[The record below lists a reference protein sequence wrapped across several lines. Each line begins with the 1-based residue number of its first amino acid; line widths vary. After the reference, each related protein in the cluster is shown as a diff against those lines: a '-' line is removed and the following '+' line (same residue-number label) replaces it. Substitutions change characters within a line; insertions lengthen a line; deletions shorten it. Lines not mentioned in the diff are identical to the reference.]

1 MQKHRTCPP
10 PSAWC
15 NRTTTW
21 HVGPERER
29 MNDATHP
36 LTEFFRREGRRL
48 VSFVRGKIQDSAE
61 IEAEDLVQ
69 DVFAALFERAD
80 PLAEVENLSA
90 YVWRSL
96 RNRVIDAL
104 RKRRTYVSLD
114 QPLGE
119 EEGLVLADILASDGP
134 DALEELLE
142 AEELSAL
149 SEGLETLDARE
160 RELIRQT
167 EFEGR
172 TFRELSEEWQV
183 PIGTLLSRKSR
194 AIRKLAVAMDF
205 ERTQPQPKGEK
216 P

>member
-1 MQKHRTCPP
+1 
-10 PSAWC
+10 
-15 NRTTTW
+15 
-21 HVGPERER
+21 
-29 MNDATHP
+29 MNEATHP

-48 VSFVRGKIQDSAE
+48 VSFVRGRIEDSAE
-61 IEAEDLVQ
+61 LEAEDLVQ
-69 DVFAALFERAD
+69 DVFASLWDRSD

-96 RNRVIDAL
+96 RNRVVDAL
-104 RKRRTYVSLD
+104 RKRRPTLSLD
-114 QPLGE
+114 RPLGD
-119 EEGLVLADILASDGP
+119 EEGLVLADILASDEP

-142 AEELSAL
+142 AEELSDLAR
-149 SEGLETLDARE
+149 GLEILDPRE

-194 AIRKLAVAMDF
+194 AIRKLAVAMDSN
-205 ERTQPQPKGEK
+205 RTSTPTKGDH

>member
-1 MQKHRTCPP
+1 
-10 PSAWC
+10 
-15 NRTTTW
+15 
-21 HVGPERER
+21 

-36 LTEFFRREGRRL
+36 LTDFFRREGRRL

-61 IEAEDLVQ
+61 FEAEDLVQ

-104 RKRRTYVSLD
+104 RRRRNNVSLD
-114 QPLGE
+114 QPLDGE
-119 EEGLVLADILASDGP
+119 DGLTLADLIASDDP
-134 DALEELLE
+134 DALEELM
-142 AEELSAL
+142 AEED
-149 SEGLETLDARE
+149 LDALAAGLDLLDPRE
-160 RELIRQT
+160 RELIQST

-172 TFRELSEEWQV
+172 TFRELSQEWNV

-194 AIRKLAVAMDF
+194 AIRKLADAMDI
-205 ERTQPQPKGEK
+205 ERP
-216 P
+216 

>member
-1 MQKHRTCPP
+1 
-10 PSAWC
+10 
-15 NRTTTW
+15 
-21 HVGPERER
+21 

-48 VSFVRGKIQDSAE
+48 VSFVRGRIEDSAE
-61 IEAEDLVQ
+61 LEAEDLVQ
-69 DVFAALFERAD
+69 DVFAALFERSD

-96 RNRVIDAL
+96 RNRVVDAL
-104 RKRRTYVSLD
+104 RRRRPTVSLD
-114 QPLGE
+114 QPLGDE
-119 EEGLVLADILASDGP
+119 DGLVLADILASDEP
-134 DALEELLE
+134 DALEELLA

-149 SEGLETLDARE
+149 SRVLETLDSRE
-160 RELIRQT
+160 RELIRET

-194 AIRKLAVAMDF
+194 AIRKLAVAMDSTTN
-205 ERTQPQPKGEK
+205 RTQTKGER

>member
-1 MQKHRTCPP
+1 M
-10 PSAWC
+10 
-15 NRTTTW
+15 
-21 HVGPERER
+21 
-29 MNDATHP
+29 
-36 LTEFFRREGRRL
+36 
-48 VSFVRGKIQDSAE
+48 
-61 IEAEDLVQ
+61 EAEDLVQ

-104 RKRRTYVSLD
+104 RKRRAYVSLD

-119 EEGLVLADILASDGP
+119 EEGLVLADILASEEP

-149 SEGLETLDARE
+149 AEGLETLDARE

-172 TFRELSEEWQV
+172 TFRELSEEWRV

-205 ERTQPQPKGEK
+205 ERTQSQPKGEQ

>member
-1 MQKHRTCPP
+1 
-10 PSAWC
+10 
-15 NRTTTW
+15 
-21 HVGPERER
+21 

-48 VSFVRGKIQDSAE
+48 VSFVRGRIEDSAE
-61 IEAEDLVQ
+61 LEAEDLVQ

-104 RKRRTYVSLD
+104 RKRRPTVSLD
-114 QPLGE
+114 QPLGDE
-119 EEGLVLADILASDGP
+119 DGLVLADILAADEP
-134 DALEELLE
+134 DALEELLA

-149 SEGLETLDARE
+149 VEGLDALDPRE

-194 AIRKLAVAMDF
+194 AIRKLAVAMDS
-205 ERTQPQPKGEK
+205 ERTPTRSQGEQP
-216 P
+216 